1 MKFEIKGISG
11 VMTGINNAVPVLID
25 SAGQLGTINSSRR
38 YKEDI
43 DNMARA
49 SDNLLSLR
57 PVIFRY
63 KKAIEDG
70 DIPIQ
75 YGLIAEEVAKVFPA
89 LVVYNEHGEPE
100 TVKYHLLATLLL
112 NELQK
117 LRSEIQTLQQVIV
130 DQATQVIV
138 DQAAHLVSLVEQN
151 RAHESEQERLVALE
165 AKVAKLTALTA
176 LLTQSVT
183 PVSEVQLASN
193 YFL

>member
-1 MKFEIKGISG
+1 MAMKFEIKGISG
-11 VMTGINNAVPVLID
+11 VMTAINNAVPVLID

-75 YGLIAEEVAKVFPA
+75 YGLIAEEVAEVFPA

-117 LRSEIQTLQQVIV
+117 QRSEIQTLQQV
-130 DQATQVIV
+130 TV

-165 AKVAKLTALTA
+165 AKVAE
-176 LLTQSVT
+176 LTQSVT
-183 PVSEVQLASN
+183 PVSEVQPASN

>member
-11 VMTGINNAVPVLID
+11 VMTAINNAVPVLID

-75 YGLIAEEVAKVFPA
+75 YGLIAEEVA
-89 LVVYNEHGEPE
+89 E
-100 TVKYHLLATLLL
+100 
-112 NELQK
+112 
-117 LRSEIQTLQQVIV
+117 
-130 DQATQVIV
+130 
-138 DQAAHLVSLVEQN
+138 
-151 RAHESEQERLVALE
+151 
-165 AKVAKLTALTA
+165 
-176 LLTQSVT
+176 LTQSVT

-193 YFL
+193 EFL

>member
-1 MKFEIKGISG
+1 MKFEIKSISG

-75 YGLIAEEVAKVFPA
+75 YGLIAEEVAEVFPA

-117 LRSEIQTLQQVIV
+117 LRSEIQTLQHVIV

-151 RAHESEQERLVALE
+151 RAHDSEQERLVALE
-165 AKVAKLTALTA
+165 AKVAE
-176 LLTQSVT
+176 LTQSVT

>member
-75 YGLIAEEVAKVFPA
+75 YGLIAEEVAEVFPA

-117 LRSEIQTLQQVIV
+117 QRSEIQTLQQV
-130 DQATQVIV
+130 TV
-138 DQAAHLVSLVEQN
+138 DQAAHLVVSLVEQN

-165 AKVAKLTALTA
+165 AKVAE
-176 LLTQSVT
+176 LTQSVT

>member
-11 VMTGINNAVPVLID
+11 VMTAINNAVPVLID

-75 YGLIAEEVAKVFPA
+75 YGLIAEEVAEVFPA

-117 LRSEIQTLQQVIV
+117 QRSEIQTLQHM
-130 DQATQVIV
+130 TV
-138 DQAAHLVSLVEQN
+138 DQAAHLVVSLVEQN
-151 RAHESEQERLVALE
+151 RTHESEQERLVALE
-165 AKVAKLTALTA
+165 AKVAKLTASLSA
-176 LLTQSVT
+176 LL
-183 PVSEVQLASN
+183 PKADIQLKLGERSASDSKRT
-193 YFL
+193 

>member
-11 VMTGINNAVPVLID
+11 VMTAINNAVPVLID

-63 KKAIEDG
+63 KKAIED
-70 DIPIQ
+70 DDRPIQ
-75 YGLIAEEVAKVFPA
+75 YGLLAEEVAEVFPS

-117 LRSEIQTLQQVIV
+117 LRSEIQTLQH
-130 DQATQVIV
+130 VIV

-165 AKVAKLTALTA
+165 AKVAE
-176 LLTQSVT
+176 LTQSVT
-183 PVSEVQLASN
+183 PVGEVQLASN
-193 YFL
+193 NFL